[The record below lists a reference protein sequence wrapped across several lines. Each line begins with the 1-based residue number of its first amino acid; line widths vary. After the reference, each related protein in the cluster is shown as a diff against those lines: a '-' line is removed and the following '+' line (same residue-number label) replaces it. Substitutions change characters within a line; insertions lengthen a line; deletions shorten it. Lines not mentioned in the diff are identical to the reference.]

1 MYQPYPTGAEMPEAQ
16 LRPIPPQVAN
26 AVKVMYAGAAAS
38 LLGIIV
44 DILTISA
51 TKTAIEKRSPK
62 LTASQVNSTQHSL
75 IFGFILGG
83 VVAAVLWVVIAR
95 ACQDG
100 RNWARITGTVL
111 FAINTI
117 DAVVGATIA
126 PVATGVRIWYVVIWL
141 IGLTAVV
148 LLWQRPSTAY
158 FKAP

>member
-1 MYQPYPTGAEMPEAQ
+1 MYQPYPTGAEMPETH
-16 LRPIPPQVAN
+16 LRDIPPQVAN

-44 DILTISA
+44 GIVTINA

-62 LTASQVNSTQHSL
+62 MTLTQVNASQHAL

-83 VVAAVLWVVIAR
+83 IVAAVLWVVIAR

-100 RNWARITGTVL
+100 RNWARTTGTVL
-111 FAINTI
+111 FAISTI
-117 DAVVGATIA
+117 DTLVGATIA
-126 PVATGVRIWYVVIWL
+126 PVAEGVKIWYGVVWL
-141 IGLTAVV
+141 IGLTAVI

-158 FKAP
+158 FKAA